1 MDPIYVCG
9 HRNPDTDSV
18 VSAMAFAA
26 LHNAL
31 GDNAYVAAMQ
41 GAPNDETQFLLDRF
55 GFQAPTLLTNVRTQ
69 VRDIDYDRPPTLGT
83 SVPISHAWAVLRE
96 DENLSAVPVTNEDG
110 TLYGMLTAGGIAE
123 KDMESITKPEVRDVP
138 IFNLL
143 SALEGHIINN
153 EEDTFDTI
161 SGEVVIALPTPGE
174 CLKGVNSGSIVI
186 CGQQKDVVD
195 KALEIGASCVIICQG
210 SLSEKYL
217 GLSSKTCIIATPCD
231 AYRAAR
237 MIYQA
242 IPVQRIAQHTGVVLF
257 HLNDFIDDVR
267 ETVLQSR
274 YRSYPVLDEN
284 EKVVGTLSRYHLL
297 RPRRKRVVLVDHN
310 EKSQSIPGLE
320 QADIIAIIDHHRLAD
335 IQTGAPVFMRNEPV
349 GSTTT
354 IVATMFQERGLQPSE
369 KMAGLMA
376 AELGLDVNFA
386 KRAGLL
392 HDIGKAVDQEHR
404 VVQRHR
410 QLQDA
415 ARRIRHKRDGAEDE
429 VRAVVEQDGRAKARQ
444 HQQRLR
450 PGIGGQDQDEQHIH
464 HRDGGDLCHLGHGG
478 VGGNGSG
485 DRRALQRVALPDQI
499 PHGSHGFQTLLVLHR
514 HGEQGAAILIIAL
527 HRGGVL
533 HLQRH
538 RHIQTIVQPCNGGHS
553 IDGGKLFL
561 VLQRLRHRD
570 IPHHDPHVGD
580 AAGGSTVHRLDGGG
594 GGGFR
599 RQIVVDIVIHL
610 YLTHSEHAQHSRQCK
625 HRQHQPAAAHDGGI
639 KTFHQNR
646 SSPFRIHKKLL
657 SF

>member
-320 QADIIAIIDHHRLAD
+320 QADIIAAGSGADKPVEQLLNTDFKEFHIAGHNLGICQITCLDTDRMLERLPEILSEMQKIKDNKGYDMFLMMLTDVLRCGTELVFLGGDDAVRQAFNLNEDTSSHHVWLRKLSAGKSRLFRRWRCYGAD
-335 IQTGAPVFMRNEPV
+335 AAAGSGGTGGGARAVHGAGRTRHVPP
-349 GSTTT
+349 
-354 IVATMFQERGLQPSE
+354 ERG
-369 KMAGLMA
+369 
-376 AELGLDVNFA
+376 
-386 KRAGLL
+386 
-392 HDIGKAVDQEHR
+392 H
-404 VVQRHR
+404 
-410 QLQDA
+410 
-415 ARRIRHKRDGAEDE
+415 
-429 VRAVVEQDGRAKARQ
+429 
-444 HQQRLR
+444 
-450 PGIGGQDQDEQHIH
+450 
-464 HRDGGDLCHLGHGG
+464 
-478 VGGNGSG
+478 
-485 DRRALQRVALPDQI
+485 
-499 PHGSHGFQTLLVLHR
+499 
-514 HGEQGAAILIIAL
+514 
-527 HRGGVL
+527 
-533 HLQRH
+533 
-538 RHIQTIVQPCNGGHS
+538 
-553 IDGGKLFL
+553 
-561 VLQRLRHRD
+561 
-570 IPHHDPHVGD
+570 
-580 AAGGSTVHRLDGGG
+580 
-594 GGGFR
+594 
-599 RQIVVDIVIHL
+599 
-610 YLTHSEHAQHSRQCK
+610 
-625 HRQHQPAAAHDGGI
+625 
-639 KTFHQNR
+639 
-646 SSPFRIHKKLL
+646 
-657 SF
+657 